1 MENNYVVY
9 HLHSDIS
16 NGVTSIDSVTKFT
29 QYVQRAK
36 ECGMKALAFSEHG
49 SVMNWLN
56 KKEEIEALGISN
68 QENFILKENDMDKR
82 YAITMIALT
91 PCNKQPRLY
100 ALGFTESDGD
110 RMIPI
115 LCDYYNDTVW
125 TFTDIESAKEV
136 WNRYKNRLFERYHI
150 QKHNVFISELKMTI
164 DKVEELG
171 E

>member
-56 KKEEIEALGISN
+56 KTIQNWK
-68 QENFILKENDMDKR
+68 
-82 YAITMIALT
+82 
-91 PCNKQPRLY
+91 
-100 ALGFTESDGD
+100 
-110 RMIPI
+110 
-115 LCDYYNDTVW
+115 V
-125 TFTDIESAKEV
+125 
-136 WNRYKNRLFERYHI
+136 LFYCFGNERYYEATFNGDKDELYLDRYNLDH
-150 QKHNVFISELKMTI
+150 KKVF
-164 DKVEELG
+164 KVTEG
-171 E
+171 EI